1 MSAAIIVLTGLYEN
15 TDEVSAPS
23 QRALNW
29 LIKQGVSAAAMS
41 SPWAVHTSR
50 IVFDGCG
57 RYHANRLGVFSY
69 ILPAIAVG
77 EIVDLVAWAPATGQV
92 ASRLGVAS
100 YLGEIGRGDGGTG
113 LSITVHRSPLSWLRA
128 GRTGTVIIDF
138 DAAAA
143 PLSGLALQA
152 EDQPHAR
159 ELRQRLRLPPPVI
172 VVPEVARR
180 RAA

>member
-1 MSAAIIVLTGLYEN
+1 MSAAIIDLTGLYEN

-77 EIVDLVAWAPATGQV
+77 EIVDLVAG
-92 ASRLGVAS
+92 ASDRAS
-100 YLGEIGRGDGGTG
+100 GKSAGCCFLSRRDRSGRRRHWVVD
-113 LSITVHRSPLSWLRA
+113 HRSPITVELAS
-128 GRTGTVIIDF
+128 GRQDRNC
-138 DAAAA
+138 DY
-143 PLSGLALQA
+143 
-152 EDQPHAR
+152 
-159 ELRQRLRLPPPVI
+159 
-172 VVPEVARR
+172 
-180 RAA
+180 